1 MLSYKAIMP
10 NTKSAKKAVRGSE
23 RKRRH
28 NMFWKK
34 RIKDATKALIAG
46 KESVTLS
53 DLQKALD
60 KATKENVIHK
70 NKANRLKSKYA
81 KRFSAQPAAKPATK
95 PAGKAAG
102 KASAKPAAKA
112 STKVKKP
119 AKASTVKA
127 AAKPKSKPKPKPKP
141 AK

>member
-1 MLSYKAIMP
+1 MP

-34 RIKDATKALIAG
+34 KIKDATKVLTVG
-46 KESVTLS
+46 KESAGPTTLS

-81 KRFSAQPAAKPATK
+81 KRFSAQPAAKPAAK
-95 PAGKAAG
+95 SAGKTAT
-102 KASAKPAAKA
+102 KPAAKA

-119 AKASTVKA
+119 AKTGTVEA
-127 AAKPKSKPKPKPKP
+127 AAKPKSKPAAKP